1 MIFIG
6 EVIFNVLGFG
16 EHHNEDFLESLALI
30 GTSDGSYNFVSPNEG
45 DKALEERLVALV
57 QSTSNNIGLFI
68 YLKLVSLDLV
78 LILIFLLYR

>member
-45 DKALEERLVALV
+45 DRALEERLVALV

-68 YLKLVSLDLV
+68 YLKLVSLV
-78 LILIFLLYR
+78 LIKIFLLYR